1 MNEVK
6 KALCRV
12 DEITDGG
19 AVARDV
25 TSSTGTFSLILVRHG
40 ERVVAFI
47 NECPH
52 AGRRLDFAPG
62 RFLFEDGYIV
72 CAAHGAMFRSDTGE
86 SPMGICKGTGLRR
99 FPVVVSGGE
108 VCLP

>member
-6 KALCRV
+6 KALCRL
-12 DEITDGG
+12 DEIADGG

-25 TSSTGTFSLILVRHG
+25 PSSTGVFSLILVRHG

-62 RFLFEDGYIV
+62 RFLFEDGYLV

-86 SPMGICKGTGLRR
+86 SPIGICKGTGLRR
-99 FPVVVSGGE
+99 FPVVVSDGE